1 PRRAADAGNAW
12 KARRAL
18 RAQRV
23 HPGRHLERRLVRSVG
38 SRAGEGAGPTDHS
51 GARERERAHAR
62 PRQLDEQHDPSLQ
75 EAEDYEMTTVGFD
88 HPLYVLPFDHR
99 GSFQTTMFGWNG
111 ALSPEQT
118 AQIAAFQPT
127 FCKVLVRYN
136 PESDPALN
144 RRQAVR
150 LKRLSQYLHDKSR
163 SRFMFELLVPAEKTQ
178 LERLG
183 GDTKAY
189 DLELR
194 PPLMVQ
200 AI

>member
-88 HPLYVLPFDHR
+88 QPL
-99 GSFQTTMFGWNG
+99 
-111 ALSPEQT
+111 
-118 AQIAAFQPT
+118 
-127 FCKVLVRYN
+127 
-136 PESDPALN
+136 
-144 RRQAVR
+144 
-150 LKRLSQYLHDKSR
+150 YLHDKSR
-163 SRFMFELLVPAEKTQ
+163 SRFMFELLVPRGKGPTRTARWGHE
-178 LERLG
+178 G
-183 GDTKAY
+183 
-189 DLELR
+189 LR
-194 PPLMVQ
+194 S
-200 AI
+200 